1 MIKMIDQTVPLKM
14 VGDSGRFSSL
24 LPDPE
29 SLWDFYLTSRSS
41 VGPGCSNF
49 KSK

>member
-29 SLWDFYLTSRSS
+29 SLWDFYLTGR
-41 VGPGCSNF
+41 PGRPGLF
-49 KSK
+49 QFQV